1 MSFKSARGMG
11 CALCTVILLTLWACV
26 STSAQEVPD
35 FGEMMKVAR
44 SAAPLTVEERAAAV
58 GLAEQALR
66 SNNLLPDR
74 KTFLTTAHAHRDA
87 TAERR
92 GVFERVALLTY
103 YRYEG
108 DLTVRVYVNLAR
120 RRVTNV
126 ERRSHLPT
134 PFAPEELRRA
144 RELAL
149 EHPEL
154 KKVFAPFR
162 ERLTVEPLSTG
173 SASPKDPLFGHRVVY
188 LLFRV
193 GPRYLTAQGDVLV
206 DLTTETVIIRPV
218 RDGQA
223 GTPRH

>member
-1 MSFKSARGMG
+1 
-11 CALCTVILLTLWACV
+11 
-26 STSAQEVPD
+26 
-35 FGEMMKVAR
+35 MMKVAR
-44 SAAPLTVEERAAAV
+44 SAAPLTAEERAAAV

-66 SNNLLPDR
+66 SHKLLPDK
-74 KTFLTTAHAHRDA
+74 KTFLTTAHTHRDPA
-87 TAERR
+87 AERR
-92 GVFERVALLTY
+92 GVFERLALLTY

-108 DLTVRVYVNLAR
+108 DLAVRVYVNLAR

-126 ERRSHLPT
+126 ERLAHFPT

-162 ERLTVEPLSTG
+162 ERLTVEPLSTR
-173 SASPKDPLFGHRVVY
+173 SASTKDPLFGHRVIY

-206 DLTTETVIIRPV
+206 DLTTETVIIRPA
-218 RDGQA
+218 RDGQ
-223 GTPRH
+223 GMTPHR